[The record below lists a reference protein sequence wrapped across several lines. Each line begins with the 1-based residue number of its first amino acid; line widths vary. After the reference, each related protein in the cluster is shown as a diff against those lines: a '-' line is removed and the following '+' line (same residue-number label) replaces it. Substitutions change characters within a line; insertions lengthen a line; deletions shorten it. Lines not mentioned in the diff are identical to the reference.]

1 MDLEGREIHVLAV
14 DDSHLDRKVVER
26 LLKNSSY
33 KVTTVDSA
41 FRALE
46 VLGIVGSAPVVI
58 NVSSHLLV
66 HFLCFLWLLLLLQA
80 IKINL
85 IITDYCM
92 PEMTGYDLLK
102 KVKESSALKEI
113 PVVIMSSENVAERIT
128 MCMAEGAKEFI
139 LKPLRVAD
147 VKRLRSH
154 IQRHDDDD
162 DDDDDDDC
170 VESCRL
176 PCLKRKPTLTD
187 ASRLEE
193 ASSLKRPKTAPG
205 NLTTASMADAP
216 ENTKCPATSDKETI
230 SAIVVDGATATKLT
244 ESTKGERLLNPVESM
259 TLRKVEINNTV
270 VSSSRQAPAIAGGL
284 ETTGEISPV
293 L

>member
-58 NVSSHLLV
+58 N
-66 HFLCFLWLLLLLQA
+66 A